1 MTPLRQQMIAALQ
14 LSGKSERTQE
24 SYVREVRLLAQFYHK
39 SPDHI
44 SEQELQ
50 HYFLHRKKVDG
61 LAPTSMRLCYSGIRF
76 FSQHVLQRDWHT
88 LALLRAQTTHRLPA
102 VLSVEEVKR
111 LLQAATP
118 LHNQIYFTTVYSLG
132 LRLHEA
138 LSLQVSDID
147 GQRLPVH
154 VHRGKGAK
162 DRYVP
167 LPTETLRLLR
177 TSWKTHRHPTWLFP
191 ATGRNHQRS
200 PTATSP
206 MSRSRVQ
213 GAFRTAKYRAG
224 ITKTGVAIHTLR
236 HSYSTHLLEAGVN
249 PRLIQR
255 YLGPTQLETT
265 MVYLHL
271 THKGHEEAYERL
283 NALMHGL
290 LP

>member
-1 MTPLRQQMIAALQ
+1 MIAALQ
-14 LSGKSERTQE
+14 LSGKGERTQD
-24 SYVREVRLLAQFYHK
+24 SSVREVRLLAQCSHT
-39 SPDHI
+39 SPDLI

-50 HYFLHRKKVDG
+50 AYFLHRKNVDN
-61 LAPTSMRLCYSGIRF
+61 LAPASMRLCSSGIRF
-76 FSQHVLQRDWHT
+76 FSQHVLTRDWHT
-88 LALLRAQTTHRLPA
+88 FSLMRAPTVHRLPA
-102 VLSVEEVKR
+102 VLSVEEVR
-111 LLQAATP
+111 RVLQAATP
-118 LHNQIYFTTVYSLG
+118 LHHQVSFTTVSRLG

-147 GQRLPVH
+147 GQRLQVH

-167 LPTETLRLLR
+167 LPAETLALLR
-177 TSWKTHRHPTWLFP
+177 TYWKTHRHKTWLFP
-191 ATGRNHQRS
+191 ATGRDHQQS

-206 MSRSRVQ
+206 MRRTSVQ
-213 GAFRTAKYRAG
+213 GAFRTAKHRAG
-224 ITKTGVAIHTLR
+224 IIKTGVAIHTLR
-236 HSYSTHLLEAGVN
+236 HSYATHLLEAGVN

-255 YLGPTQLETT
+255 YLGHTQLETT

-271 THKGHEEAYERL
+271 THKGHEDAYERL